1 MNMAAMTDEELE
13 ELMRQRGLEKLEEH
27 IQFET
32 VDGTINTGSMS
43 YKYGVDFK
51 LGDFVSIQS
60 MKLGVSVNMQ
70 ITSVTKTIS
79 NGVEI
84 LDIGFGKD
92 RLDTMENEERS
103 MY

>member
-1 MNMAAMTDEELE
+1 MAEITEEELE

-27 IQFET
+27 IKFES
-32 VDGTINTGSMS
+32 VDSTIATQSMS

-51 LGDFVSIQS
+51 LGDFVSVYS
-60 MKLGVSVNMQ
+60 KKLDRMIPMQ
-70 ITSVTKTIS
+70 ITSVTKSIN
-79 NGVEI
+79 NGTEI

-92 RLDTMENEERS
+92 RLSTVNKKERS